1 MKIHLYPVLLLTFLL
16 GAIQPGCAQM
26 LAQTNPRQLP
36 ARQTNRTLKET
47 LRVLKD
53 HYRVDILFFD
63 RIVDGYLVP
72 VDAVNWENPLEN
84 NLAFVL
90 KPFGLGYRKAKNGG
104 YIITGKESKKT
115 ANSGGIQSPVISPL
129 PPADSQLP
137 IDNGSLPAL
146 SAMQSTRSSVSADV
160 TVQGRVTDGD
170 KAEGLPGV
178 SVVLKG
184 TTRGTTTDAGGNY
197 QLAIPNAEAVLV
209 FSFVGYQS
217 QEVLVGSRS
226 ALNVS
231 LVPDTKSLTEV
242 VVIGYGEQSRKT
254 VSTAISKVDGRTI
267 SQQPVSNPGEALAAL
282 APGVQVQSGRG
293 GYPGEAPIIRI
304 RGIGS
309 LGTGSTP
316 LYVVDGYPLQDA
328 NQFNLINP
336 SDIESIDVLKDAASA
351 AIYGS
356 RAANGVI
363 IVTTK
368 RGKAGKTSF
377 TFSAYTGIQQ
387 VAKRVDV
394 LDRDEYLENAKFVA
408 RVRKGIYPAVFD
420 ANPGSLPNT
429 DWQDA
434 TFRDGPISE
443 YQLSALGGGDKMRFA
458 ISGAYFKQD
467 GTVKGSSYDRYNL
480 RFNLDANLNPKLR
493 VGLSMAPSYSEQFRQ
508 PVAGQFN
515 GSSDNAGSRQLPS
528 PVHSATLLPPV
539 LPVYTTTGDYAQFF
553 DGPLNPNG
561 STFFQPNLFNPVA
574 VLDLSI
580 NRLRNYRLFGNGF
593 LEWEPIAGLALKT
606 SLGSTLS
613 LDDWYAYIPPTLA
626 NEAAPR
632 ADQANPVFG
641 QIFARE
647 SQRLGLDWIWENTA
661 IYTKTTSNHNFS
673 ALALYSVQKFRA
685 KFNATQGRA
694 GTYTTDLLQSPLA
707 SSDRVGELSYD
718 LNAFLSVGGRVTY
731 NYKSK
736 YILSAALRS
745 DASSRFG
752 PNNRFAQF
760 PSVSAAWRITEE
772 PFMGSLKST
781 LNELKIRA
789 SYGET
794 GNASI
799 GSFTWAN
806 SVDSRNYSF
815 NQARTFGYTQNGFAN
830 LDLTWEKN
838 RQVDLGLEA
847 GFLNDKFTLG
857 IDVYERRTQGM
868 LFQKD
873 LPGVVGYATNYRTNL
888 GELQNRGLE
897 VQAGANLKVG
907 AVRWRIDGNISTNQT
922 KVLDLGG
929 RQSLPPAQGIFGW
942 GNTYEVKVGDPLGNI
957 YGYEVLGIFKNDADL
972 KAFPNN
978 VNSDKV
984 GNWIIKDQ
992 NGDNKVDE
1000 QDRVVL
1006 GSGFPDFISG
1016 MTHTLHYRDFD
1027 LSVILQGVQGNS
1039 IMNGNIR
1046 AAYANAQ
1053 FNGLPRFFRNMFDPE
1068 NPTRET
1074 GFPAPGASGFN
1085 AGNSFTDRMI
1095 ENGSFLRVRNLTLGY
1110 RLPTSLLNRA
1120 KVQSARIYVTGQNLL
1135 TFTNYSWFNPEVSLN
1150 GDSVYTPGVD
1160 QGTYPAIRTYTV
1172 GLSIS
1177 F

>member
-1 MKIHLYPVLLLTFLL
+1 MKRSLHNKHDLFITLMRLTFAQLLLITLFSAMSYAHPSSAQELL
-16 GAIQPGCAQM
+16 NRGVTLTVSNVSLREALNRLETSTKVRFAYSPNVIRISQPVSISAQDEPLSTVLDRL
-26 LAQTNPRQLP
+26 LAPLQIRYEVTNGQILL
-36 ARQTNRTLKET
+36 ARK
-47 LRVLKD
+47 
-53 HYRVDILFFD
+53 
-63 RIVDGYLVP
+63 
-72 VDAVNWENPLEN
+72 
-84 NLAFVL
+84 
-90 KPFGLGYRKAKNGG
+90 
-104 YIITGKESKKT
+104 KKT
-115 ANSGGIQSPVISPL
+115 AETTQT
-129 PPADSQLP
+129 QLP
-137 IDNGSLPAL
+137 VL
-146 SAMQSTRSSVSADV
+146 SSEQPSAPIEV
-160 TVQGRVTDGD
+160 TVRGRVTDSE

-178 SVVLKG
+178 SVLLKG
-184 TTRGTTTDAGGNY
+184 TQRGTTTDNIGNY
-197 QLAIPNAEAVLV
+197 SIAVPDANRDGRSVVLV

-217 QEVLVGSRS
+217 QEVTIGDRS
-226 ALNVS
+226 TIDIT
-231 LVPDTKSLTEV
+231 LVPDTKSLNEV

-254 VSTAISKVDGRTI
+254 VSTAISKIEGRNI
-267 SQQPVSNPGEALAAL
+267 AQQPVSNPGEALAAL

-293 GYPGEAPIIRI
+293 GYPGEAPTIRI

-316 LYVVDGYPLQDA
+316 LYVVDGYPLQDS

-394 LDRDEYLENAKFVA
+394 LNRDEYLENAKFVA
-408 RVRKGIYPAVFD
+408 RIRKVVYPAVFD
-420 ANPGSLPNT
+420 TNPNSLPDT

-434 TFRDGPISE
+434 IFRNGPISE
-443 YQLSALGGGDKMRFA
+443 YQLSALGGSDKIRFA
-458 ISGAYFKQD
+458 ISGAYFRQG
-467 GTVKGSSYDRYNL
+467 GTVKGSSFDRYNL
-480 RFNLDANLNPKLR
+480 RFNVDANLNPTLR
-493 VGLSMAPSYSEQFRQ
+493 IGLSMAPSYSEQFRQ
-508 PVAGQFN
+508 PVSGQFN
-515 GSSDNAGSRQLPS
+515 GSNENSGSRQLPS

-539 LPVYTTTGDYAQFF
+539 LPVYTAAGDYAQFF

-561 STFFQPNLFNPVA
+561 STFFQTNLFNPVA
-574 VLDLSI
+574 VLDLNV

-593 LEWEPIAGLALKT
+593 LEWEPVTDLILKT

-613 LDDWYAYIPPTLA
+613 MDDWYAYIPPTLA

-632 ADQANPVFG
+632 ASRTNPVFG

-661 IYTKTTSNHNFS
+661 TYTKRLGNHNVS
-673 ALALYSVQKFRA
+673 ALALYSVQKFRS

-707 SSDRVGELSYD
+707 SSDRIGELTYD
-718 LNAFLSVGGRVTY
+718 LNAFLSFGGRVTY
-731 NYKSK
+731 DYQSK
-736 YILSAALRS
+736 YIVSAALRS

-760 PSVSAAWRITEE
+760 PSVSAAWRISEE
-772 PFMGSLKST
+772 SFWGSLKST
-781 LNELKIRA
+781 LNELKLRA

-806 SVDSRNYSF
+806 SVDPRNYSF
-815 NQARTFGYTQNGFAN
+815 NQIRTFGYTQNGFAN

-838 RQVDLGLEA
+838 RQVDLGLEV
-847 GFLNDKFTLG
+847 GVLNDRFTVG
-857 IDVYERRTQGM
+857 FDVYERRTRGM

-873 LPGVVGYATNYRTNL
+873 LPGVVGYASNYRTNL
-888 GELQNRGLE
+888 GELRNQGLE
-897 VQAGANLKVG
+897 VQAAANLKMG
-907 AVRWRIDGNISTNQT
+907 AVRWRIDGNLSANRT

-929 RQSLPPAQGIFGW
+929 RQSLPPSQGVFGW
-942 GNTYEVKVGDPLGNI
+942 GNTFEVKVGDPLGNM
-957 YGYEVLGIFKNDADL
+957 YGYEVLGVFKNEADL
-972 KAFPNN
+972 RAYPNN
-978 VNSDKV
+978 VNGDRV

-992 NGDNKVDE
+992 NGDGKVDE
-1000 QDRVVL
+1000 LDRIVL
-1006 GSGFPDFISG
+1006 GSGFPRFIYG
-1016 MTHTLHYRDFD
+1016 MTHTVQYRNFD
-1027 LSVILQGVQGNS
+1027 LNVILQGVKGNS

-1068 NPTRET
+1068 NPTLDADY
-1074 GFPAPGASGFN
+1074 PAPGASGFN
-1085 AGNSFTDRMI
+1085 VGNSFTDRMI
-1095 ENGSFLRVRNLTLGY
+1095 ESGSFLRVRNLTLGY
-1110 RLPTSLLNRA
+1110 QFPAALLNRV
-1120 KVQSARIYVTGQNLL
+1120 KLKSARLYITGQNLL
-1135 TFTNYSWFNPEVSLN
+1135 TFTKYSWFNPEVSLN
-1150 GDSVYTPGVD
+1150 GDSVYAPGVD
-1160 QGTYPAIRTYTV
+1160 QGAYPAIRTYTV
-1172 GLSIS
+1172 GLTIG